1 MHSKGSII
9 TVGLSL
15 LLMLAGCGSD
25 QIRQSSS
32 EHSDIP
38 KWALTPPP
46 ACGIGI
52 AKHRGSLGMAQQTA
66 VARGRD
72 ALARQLQT
80 KIEGMIKD
88 YQESGEAKAKDF
100 TEELT
105 TQVSRQLVDTTLI
118 GTATKLAH
126 LSTGTNQHYYALI
139 CLEPE
144 AFAGAFE
151 KMSELSGK
159 HRQAL
164 KRRAQMEFKDLDEQL
179 EKLRN
184 Q

>member
-1 MHSKGSII
+1 MRKDALF
-9 TVGLSL
+9 TTAALALTL
-15 LLMLAGCGSD
+15 LLSGCGGD
-25 QIRQSSS
+25 QIRETSTQN
-32 EHSDIP
+32 SDIP

-72 ALARQLQT
+72 ALARQLKT

-126 LSTGTNQHYYALI
+126 LSQGAPQHYYALI

-151 KMSELSGK
+151 KMSELSNQ

-164 KRRAQMEFKDLDEQL
+164 KRRAQVEFKDLDKQL
-179 EKLRN
+179 ERLRN

>member
-1 MHSKGSII
+1 MKNQGRLIVGGI
-9 TVGLSL
+9 TI
-15 LLMLAGCGSD
+15 LMLLAGCGGD
-25 QIRQSSS
+25 QIRETSSG
-32 EHSDIP
+32 HADIP

-72 ALARQLQT
+72 SLARQLQT
-80 KIEGMIKD
+80 KVEGMIKD

-126 LSTGTNQHYYALI
+126 LSKGAPQHYYALI

-151 KMSELSGK
+151 KMSELSNQ

-164 KRRAQMEFKDLDEQL
+164 KRRAQMEFKDLDKQL